1 MNVPLLD
8 LVAQY
13 DGIKDQVLRAMMT
26 VVERQ
31 GFIMGPEV
39 ALLETEIARLGGIEL
54 IAGMPVEV
62 FMQTDSRTVIS
73 YLVRPLSE
81 QIDRAFRER

>member
-1 MNVPLLD
+1 VNVPLLD

-13 DGIKDQVLRAMMT
+13 HGIKDDVLRAMMT

-39 ALLETEIARLGGIEL
+39 AQLEGEVARLCGTFNFWQIEYN
-54 IAGMPVEV
+54 I
-62 FMQTDSRTVIS
+62 
-73 YLVRPLSE
+73 
-81 QIDRAFRER
+81 

>member
-13 DGIKDQVLRAMMT
+13 HAIKDDVVRAMMT

-39 ALLETEIARLGGIEL
+39 AQLEQEVATLSNARHAIGCAGELQGI
-54 IAGMPVEV
+54 
-62 FMQTDSRTVIS
+62 SRWGPRRS
-73 YLVRPLSE
+73 G
-81 QIDRAFRER
+81 